1 MFLISFDIKYS
12 LQLDKQDQGFIKA
25 LTYIYRR
32 SKLNLE
38 LSFETQSY
46 KPQNKKVIKLF
57 RLHGESLIYFFT
69 FKSNQQC
76 KKSVKKEKSQSR
88 EQNMY
93 AWQTSFCAIYV
104 FWIKFQCQFSKTSTF
119 GTRLSTLFFVILESS
134 FFSVAYLTA
143 ANLAWLG
150 ISLSSM
156 LGLS

>member
-57 RLHGESLIYFFT
+57 RVLFIFLRLRVI
-69 FKSNQQC
+69 N
-76 KKSVKKEKSQSR
+76 SVKSP
-88 EQNMY
+88 
-93 AWQTSFCAIYV
+93 
-104 FWIKFQCQFSKTSTF
+104 
-119 GTRLSTLFFVILESS
+119 
-134 FFSVAYLTA
+134 
-143 ANLAWLG
+143 
-150 ISLSSM
+150 
-156 LGLS
+156 

>member
-1 MFLISFDIKYS
+1 MNTKARQLKDEQDQQTSVTLSRAFTLIQTYRTEMFLISFDIKYS

-93 AWQTSFCAIYV
+93 AWQTSFFAIY
-104 FWIKFQCQFSKTSTF
+104 
-119 GTRLSTLFFVILESS
+119 FF
-134 FFSVAYLTA
+134 
-143 ANLAWLG
+143 
-150 ISLSSM
+150 
-156 LGLS
+156 